1 MVYSISYDLK
11 TSGRDYNSLIDA
23 IKAYGV
29 WWHQTESVWIIVT
42 EENAPSVRDNLM
54 KYIDQN
60 DQLFVAALKGE
71 WAGVGFTE
79 KEYIWMKS
87 IPTEKWR

>member
-1 MVYSISYDLK
+1 M
-11 TSGRDYNSLIDA
+11 
-23 IKAYGV
+23 
-29 WWHQTESVWIIVT
+29 T

-79 KEYIWMKS
+79 KEYNWMKS